1 MDQVIDLTRFTVAQ
15 KETYQT
21 ALKEIKNG
29 HKRTHW
35 MWYIFPQIYGL
46 GHSSTS
52 QYYAI
57 HSLNEADAFL
67 QDPFLGENLV
77 TICHALLV
85 LETNDAT
92 EVFGKPDDMKLMSS
106 MTLFSL
112 VTDAN
117 PVFQNVLDKFFNGKR
132 DFRTLKILGLL

>member
-1 MDQVIDLTRFTVAQ
+1 MDQVIDLMRFTEAQ

-35 MWYIFPQIYGL
+35 MWYIFPQIHGL
-46 GHSSTS
+46 GRSSTS

-57 HSLNEADAFL
+57 HSLDEADAFL

-77 TICHALLV
+77 TICHALLA
-85 LETNDAT
+85 LETNNAT
-92 EVFGKPDDMKLMSS
+92 EVFGKPDDIKLMSS

-112 VTDAN
+112 VPDSN
-117 PVFQNVLDKFFNGKR
+117 PVFQNVLDKYFSGKR
-132 DFRTLKILGLL
+132 DYKTLMILGLL